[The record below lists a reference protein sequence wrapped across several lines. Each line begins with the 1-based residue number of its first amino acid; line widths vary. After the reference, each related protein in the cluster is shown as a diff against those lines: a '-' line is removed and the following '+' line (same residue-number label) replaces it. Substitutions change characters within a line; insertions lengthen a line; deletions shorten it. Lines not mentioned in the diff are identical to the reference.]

1 MIREGEIYK
10 HFSIIERGVNIMTT
24 FDALVVN
31 KQEDEFSVKP
41 QKLTFQDLP
50 EGEVLIRVHYSGV
63 NYKDSLATIPNGNI
77 VKNYPFVPGIDLA
90 GVVVS
95 SEDPRFQ
102 EGDEV
107 IATSYEIG
115 VSHFGGY
122 SEYARIPSKWVV
134 SLPKGLSLKE
144 AMIIGTAGFTAAL
157 SVQRLE
163 ENGVAPEK
171 GKVLVT
177 GATGGVGS
185 FAVSILSTLGYEVEA
200 STGKESEQEYLK
212 NLGATS
218 IVSREEVFDGK
229 IRALGK
235 QKWAAAVD
243 PVGGEPLASL
253 LSQIQYGGSVAVSGL
268 TAGTNLPTT
277 VFPFILRGVNLL
289 GIDSVYCEMDTRLN
303 VWNRLAT
310 DFKQENLE
318 ALVLQEVSLEQLPD
332 VLPTLLKG
340 QARGR
345 ILVNLS

>member
-1 MIREGEIYK
+1 
-10 HFSIIERGVNIMTT
+10 MTKM
-24 FDALVVN
+24 FNALVVN
-31 KQEDEFSVKP
+31 KQEDQFSVEI
-41 QKLTFQDLP
+41 QKLTLTDLP

-63 NYKDSLATIPNGNI
+63 NYKDSLASIPNGNI
-77 VKNYPFVPGIDLA
+77 VNTYPFVPGIDLA

-102 EGDEV
+102 EGDAV

-122 SEYARIPSKWVV
+122 SEYARIPAQWIVP
-134 SLPKGLSLKE
+134 LPKGLTLKE

-163 ENGVAPEK
+163 ENNVSPEK

-185 FAVSILSTLGYEVEA
+185 FAVSILSTLGFRVEA
-200 STGKESEQEYLK
+200 STGKDSEHEYLK
-212 NLGATS
+212 KLGATT
-218 IVSREEVFDGK
+218 IVSREEVYDGK

-243 PVGGEPLASL
+243 SVGGEPLASL

-268 TAGTNLPTT
+268 TAGTKLPTT

-289 GIDSVYCEMDTRLN
+289 GIDSVYCPMETRLKT
-303 VWNRLAT
+303 WNRLAS
-310 DFKQENLE
+310 DFKPANLE
-318 ALVLQEVSLEQLPD
+318 ELIQQEVTLEQLPD

-345 ILVNLS
+345 ILVKL

>member
-1 MIREGEIYK
+1 M
-10 HFSIIERGVNIMTT
+10 MQP

-31 KQEDEFSVKP
+31 KQEDQFSVKL
-41 QKLTFQDLP
+41 QKLTLQDLP
-50 EGEVLIRVHYSGV
+50 EGEVLIQVHYSGV

-77 VKNYPFVPGIDLA
+77 VNTYPFVPGIDLA

-122 SEYARIPSKWVV
+122 SEYARIPAKWIVP
-134 SLPKGLSLKE
+134 LPKGLTLKE

-163 ENGVAPEK
+163 ENSVSPEK
-171 GKVLVT
+171 GRVLVT

-185 FAVSILSTLGYEVEA
+185 FAVSILSTLGYQVEA

-212 NLGATS
+212 KLGATS

-229 IRALGK
+229 TRALSK

-268 TAGTNLPTT
+268 TAGTKLPTT

-289 GIDSVYCEMDTRLN
+289 GIDSVYCPMETRLK
-303 VWNRLAT
+303 VWNSLAT
-310 DFKQENLE
+310 DFKPANLE
-318 ALVLQEVSLEQLPD
+318 EFIQQEVTLQQLPD
-332 VLPTLLKG
+332 VLPNLLKG

-345 ILVNLS
+345 IIVKL

>member
-1 MIREGEIYK
+1 MIQP
-10 HFSIIERGVNIMTT
+10 

-31 KQEDEFSVKP
+31 KQEEQFSVEI
-41 QKLTFQDLP
+41 QKLTLSDLP

-63 NYKDSLATIPNGNI
+63 NYKDSLASIPNGNI
-77 VKNYPFVPGIDLA
+77 VNTYPFVPGIDLA
-90 GVVVS
+90 GVVVT

-122 SEYARIPSKWVV
+122 SEYARIPAQLVV
-134 SLPKGLSLKE
+134 PLPNGLTLKE

-163 ENGVAPEK
+163 ENHVSPEK

-185 FAVSILSTLGYEVEA
+185 IAVAILSKLGYQVEA
-200 STGKESEQEYLK
+200 STGKEFEHEYLK
-212 NLGATS
+212 KLGATT
-218 IVSREEVFDGK
+218 IVPREEVYDGK

-268 TAGTNLPTT
+268 TAGTKLPTT

-289 GIDSVYCEMDTRLN
+289 GIDSVYCPMETRLKT
-303 VWNRLAT
+303 WNRLAT
-310 DFKQENLE
+310 DFKLANLE
-318 ALVLQEVSLEQLPD
+318 ELIQQEVTLKQLPE

-345 ILVNLS
+345 ILVKLS

>member
-1 MIREGEIYK
+1 MIK
-10 HFSIIERGVNIMTT
+10 P

-31 KQEDEFSVKP
+31 KYEDQFSVKL
-41 QKLTFQDLP
+41 QSLTIQDLP
-50 EGEVLIRVHYSGV
+50 EGEVLIDVQYSGI

-122 SEYARIPSKWVV
+122 SEYARIPAKWVV
-134 SLPKGLSLKE
+134 PLPNGLTLKE
-144 AMIIGTAGFTAAL
+144 AMIMGTAGFTAAL

-163 ENGVAPEK
+163 ENGVSPEK

-185 FAVSILSTLGYEVEA
+185 FAVSILSTLGYQVEA
-200 STGKESEQEYLK
+200 STGKETEWEYLE
-212 NLGATS
+212 NLGAAS
-218 IVSREEVFDGK
+218 IVTRKEVFDGK
-229 IRALGK
+229 IKALGN

-243 PVGGEPLASL
+243 PVGGDPLASL

-268 TAGTNLPTT
+268 TAGTKLSTT

-289 GIDSVYCEMDTRLN
+289 GIDSVYCPMDVRLK

-310 DFKQENLE
+310 IFKPVNLE
-318 ALVLQEVSLEQLPD
+318 QFIQQEITLRQLPE

-345 ILVNLS
+345 TLVKI

>member
-1 MIREGEIYK
+1 MIEQFK
-10 HFSIIERGVNIMTT
+10 
-24 FDALVVN
+24 ALVVN
-31 KQEDEFSVKP
+31 KEEEQFTVAT
-41 QKLTFQDLP
+41 QKLTLQDLP
-50 EGEVLIRVHYSGV
+50 QGEVVIKVQYSGV
-63 NYKDSLATIPNGNI
+63 NYKDSLAAIPNGNI

-95 SEDPRFQ
+95 SEDSRFK

-122 SEYARIPSKWVV
+122 SEYARIPAEWIVP
-134 SLPKGLSLKE
+134 LPTGLTLKD
-144 AMIIGTAGFTAAL
+144 AMTIGTAGFTAAL
-157 SVQRLE
+157 SVLRLE
-163 ENGVAPEK
+163 QNGVAPEK

-218 IVSREEVFDGK
+218 IVSREEVYDGK

-243 PVGGEPLASL
+243 PVGGDPLASL

-289 GIDSVYCEMDTRLN
+289 GIDSVYCEMETRLK
-303 VWNRLAT
+303 VWDRLAT
-310 DFKQENLE
+310 DFKPSNLDE
-318 ALVLQEVSLEQLPD
+318 LVLKEVTLEELPEM
-332 VLPTLLKG
+332 LPTLLKG
-340 QARGR
+340 EARGR
-345 ILVNLS
+345 ILVKL